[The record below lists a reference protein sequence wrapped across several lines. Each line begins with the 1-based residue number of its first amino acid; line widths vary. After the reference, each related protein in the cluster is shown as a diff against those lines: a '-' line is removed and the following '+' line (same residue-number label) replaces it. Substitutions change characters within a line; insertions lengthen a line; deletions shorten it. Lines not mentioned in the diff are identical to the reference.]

1 MRKAQFELI
10 TSPIKEPVKSM
21 YETTVKHANDY
32 EAAAEGR
39 GKFVEGMRNVN
50 FSIKRSDVLPKHIS
64 E

>member
-1 MRKAQFELI
+1 MRKAQFDLV
-10 TSPIKEPVKSM
+10 TSPTKEPVKSM
-21 YETTVKHANDY
+21 YETTVRHANDH

-50 FSIKRSDVLPKHIS
+50 FTLQRSDVLPAHIS